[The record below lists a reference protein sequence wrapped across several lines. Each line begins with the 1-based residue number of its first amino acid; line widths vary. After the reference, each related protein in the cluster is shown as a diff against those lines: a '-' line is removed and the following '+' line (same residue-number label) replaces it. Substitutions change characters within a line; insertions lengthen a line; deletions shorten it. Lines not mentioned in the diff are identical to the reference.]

1 MADNILKA
9 RVRHA
14 YKTDAEWANA
24 NPILLKGEIAY
35 SSDIRQTKTGDGTAH
50 WADLEYDVAKPAWHE
65 HDLSEMINK
74 LNANG
79 SIPKDNDYYISQYV
93 GGGTTTT
100 TYQRRPMSALWEY
113 IKAKANSLYT
123 RIEDFNLLKNTV
135 TDNTKVVNRVKNGI
149 NSIINSDD
157 SISVN
162 PSINGMGYAIHRGG
176 SGCVKFD
183 GFELPI
189 YQDSIEY
196 LFDGKSS
203 TYLRFESIQD
213 YCDIKQIAW
222 NSTKQYKKGDFV
234 VLLNNGNIN
243 SYLLFKA
250 LSDNT
255 GKNPLENPSIWY
267 DNYRDSTNTYAGT
280 AILRKILIQVEVVLP
295 KIADWETGYSIYFRS
310 AGQTVR
316 DLLVE
321 AGDINKENW
330 QTEGRISGVCGPV
343 VTIFPNKN
351 MSGKKRSIRLSF
363 YNRNDNTEWTAITQI
378 AITGLV
384 GGLEGTVLNKGG
396 GELYGNVY
404 PHQSNV
410 INLGDSSHKW
420 NAVYANNFKG
430 NADTATK
437 ATSATKADSAT
448 TATTA
453 NKATLAS
460 AVENSG
466 TASDGAARH
475 VWFSNST
482 DETKRASSDNLKYT
496 PNTQMLTTN
505 VSGNAG
511 SATKLQTIR
520 KVDGV
525 NFDGSAD
532 ITHYGTCS
540 TAAGTAAKTVTLNGF
555 NLATGAKV
563 AVKFTV
569 TNTAAN
575 PTLNVNGT
583 GAKSIKYRGAAIS
596 TDALAAN
603 RIYEFIYDGT
613 DYVFVG
619 DINTDTN
626 TTYGN
631 MIGATTSAAGKA
643 GLVPAPA
650 AGASTRYLRSDGTWQ
665 VPPDTTYNDATTST
679 HGLMSTSD
687 KSKLDGIASG
697 ANKTTVDS
705 ALNDSSTNPVQNKVI
720 VSALLG
726 RAINLTLTNENLNAI
741 TTPGFYNA
749 SGGNTCTNKPTNVDE
764 FGLEV
769 IHTASGNYY
778 VQILYRKD
786 LSYRRT
792 CVNGIWSAWTTDKL
806 TDTTYN
812 DATTSEH
819 GLMSV
824 TDKKKLDGIA
834 EGANKITVDSAMSSS
849 STNPV
854 QNKIVQAALD
864 TKAAKDKGAL
874 FVVGTH
880 TATTNA
886 WTGKLS
892 GVSALYDGLLI
903 DYWVPFTGTSAGD
916 TLNLTLDDGT
926 TTGAKNM
933 YYRGTSRLTTHYS
946 TGYVIRLVYRTA
958 AVINGT
964 TYSGWWNVSSFDSTN
979 TTDISFGNGRIYAGT
994 NGIWRYTLV
1003 ALDSTGKWQSFVTS
1017 SSTGTSK
1024 TINTS
1029 AKFRLPATIYY
1040 YGANNDATNGNLVPS
1055 TYNVWQIKCVADLR
1069 YSTNCTT
1076 TQFTA
1081 NAPIYLECT
1090 LSSDRYFQVT
1100 STCITQTFTKGKY
1113 YIYLGNTYST
1123 AYQLCLT
1130 SQHPVYYYDGTN
1142 LVDYVY
1148 SLLDNKSDVGH
1159 THNYAGSSSAG
1170 GVANSATKLATTRNI
1185 SANDDYIM
1193 NFNFDGSGNVS
1204 TQLRAYNAIIAV
1216 ANVNNYPY
1224 HRFAKLDTLTDSYQD
1239 RVTNLLITQD
1249 FNGGGWGICRIV
1261 LRTNNQSNTLSSAS
1275 VDWLVRCGLAAD
1287 SVQIGLYT
1295 KDGSTYADAFFKTVG
1310 TYWSTTIRNLGSGS
1324 RGNIGRTWTFINSSE
1339 TNNTTTT
1346 DKKTSYEVYVS
1357 LADAGTALHNQAY
1370 TSTITGVDVGTVKYA
1385 NTSGSATSATKDSAN
1400 QQINTTYIKGLSA
1413 NGKTITYT
1421 KGDNKTGTATISGF
1435 VPMEGTTKDN
1445 PMTGA
1450 IIQSSTDNGHT
1461 YLAGYTPSGSRLI
1474 SSSSSGTRTTEL
1486 TPSSFTTNL
1495 ETGDAETSGALDVT
1509 FYPQKNKQMIYLG
1522 GSSSDWIIRGVGTPT
1537 ESGDA
1542 VNKNYIDSTLENL
1555 SNDFVEELQGLIPV
1569 YGTWEDTPVTGNIVF
1584 NGKATVT
1591 GVKEPSSD
1599 SDVATK
1605 GYVDR
1610 QNSIKSVT
1618 LTAAGWTGTA
1628 APYTQTV
1635 KVDGITEDDNP
1646 VMVSM
1651 LAAGATPDTQ
1661 KAYNKAFGIICSGT
1675 GTTANGSVTF
1685 SVYSK
1690 PATDITVGLKGV

>member
-511 SATKLQTIR
+511 TATKLQTIR

-540 TAAGTAAKTVTLNGF
+540 TAAATAAKTVTLNGF

-631 MIGATTSAAGKA
+631 MTGATTSAAGKA
-643 GLVPAPA
+643 GLVPAPT
-650 AGASTRYLRSDGTWQ
+650 AGAATRYLRSDGTWQ
-665 VPPDTTYNDATTST
+665 IPPDTTYSDATQ
-679 HGLMSTSD
+679 
-687 KSKLDGIASG
+687 
-697 ANKTTVDS
+697 S
-705 ALNDSSTNPVQNKVI
+705 A
-720 VSALLG
+720 
-726 RAINLTLTNENLNAI
+726 
-741 TTPGFYNA
+741 
-749 SGGNTCTNKPTNVDE
+749 
-764 FGLEV
+764 
-769 IHTASGNYY
+769 
-778 VQILYRKD
+778 
-786 LSYRRT
+786 
-792 CVNGIWSAWTTDKL
+792 
-806 TDTTYN
+806 
-812 DATTSEH
+812 H

-854 QNKIVQAALD
+854 QNKIVQAALNG
-864 TKAAKDKGAL
+864 KSN
-874 FVVGTH
+874 
-880 TATTNA
+880 TN
-886 WTGKLS
+886 
-892 GVSALYDGLLI
+892 
-903 DYWVPFTGTSAGD
+903 
-916 TLNLTLDDGT
+916 
-926 TTGAKNM
+926 
-933 YYRGTSRLTTHYS
+933 
-946 TGYVIRLVYRTA
+946 
-958 AVINGT
+958 
-964 TYSGWWNVSSFDSTN
+964 
-979 TTDISFGNGRIYAGT
+979 
-994 NGIWRYTLV
+994 
-1003 ALDSTGKWQSFVTS
+1003 
-1017 SSTGTSK
+1017 
-1024 TINTS
+1024 
-1029 AKFRLPATIYY
+1029 
-1040 YGANNDATNGNLVPS
+1040 
-1055 TYNVWQIKCVADLR
+1055 
-1069 YSTNCTT
+1069 
-1076 TQFTA
+1076 
-1081 NAPIYLECT
+1081 
-1090 LSSDRYFQVT
+1090 
-1100 STCITQTFTKGKY
+1100 
-1113 YIYLGNTYST
+1113 
-1123 AYQLCLT
+1123 
-1130 SQHPVYYYDGTN
+1130 
-1142 LVDYVY
+1142 
-1148 SLLDNKSDVGH
+1148 H

-1170 GVANSATKLATTRNI
+1170 GVANSAAKLSTARNI

-1216 ANVNNYPY
+1216 ANANNYPY

-1357 LADAGTALHNQAY
+1357 LADAGTKLHNQAY
-1370 TSTITGVDVGTVKYA
+1370 TTTIAGVDVGTVKYA
-1385 NTSGSATSATKDSAN
+1385 NTSGSATSATSAEKATKDSTN

-1413 NGKTITYT
+1413 SGKTITYT

-1450 IIQSSTDNGHT
+1450 IIQSSTDNGNT

-1474 SSSSSGTRTTEL
+1474 TSSSSGTRTTEL

-1522 GSSSDWIIRGVGTPT
+1522 GSSSDWIIRGVGTPV
-1537 ESGDA
+1537 ESDDA
-1542 VNKNYIDSTLENL
+1542 VNKNYIDSTLENW
-1555 SNDFVEELQGLIPV
+1555 SNDLVEELQTLISV
-1569 YGTWEDTPVTGNIVF
+1569 YGTWEDTPVTGDIVF

-1635 KVDGITEDDNP
+1635 KVDGIMESDNP

-1651 LAAGATPDTQ
+1651 LAAGASPDTQ
-1661 KAYNKAFGIICSGT
+1661 KTYNKAFGIICSGT

-1690 PATDITVGLKGV
+1690 PTTDITVGLKGI

>member
-295 KIADWETGYSIYFRS
+295 KTADWETGYSIYFRA

-330 QTEGRISGVCGPV
+330 QTEGRISGVCGSV
-343 VTIFPNKN
+343 VTIYPHKG
-351 MSGKKRSIRLSF
+351 MDGKKRSIRLSF
-363 YNRNDNTEWTAITQI
+363 YNSSDNTSWTAITQI

-511 SATKLQTIR
+511 TATKLQTIR
-520 KVDGV
+520 KVGGV

-540 TAAGTAAKTVTLNGF
+540 TAAATAAKTVTLNGF

-631 MIGATTSAAGKA
+631 MTGATTSAAGKA

-650 AGASTRYLRSDGTWQ
+650 AGTATRYLRSDGSWQ
-665 VPPDTTYNDATTST
+665 IPPDTTYSDATQ
-679 HGLMSTSD
+679 
-687 KSKLDGIASG
+687 
-697 ANKTTVDS
+697 S
-705 ALNDSSTNPVQNKVI
+705 A
-720 VSALLG
+720 
-726 RAINLTLTNENLNAI
+726 
-741 TTPGFYNA
+741 
-749 SGGNTCTNKPTNVDE
+749 
-764 FGLEV
+764 
-769 IHTASGNYY
+769 
-778 VQILYRKD
+778 
-786 LSYRRT
+786 
-792 CVNGIWSAWTTDKL
+792 
-806 TDTTYN
+806 
-812 DATTSEH
+812 H

-854 QNKIVQAALD
+854 QNKIVQAALNG
-864 TKAAKDKGAL
+864 KSN
-874 FVVGTH
+874 
-880 TATTNA
+880 TN
-886 WTGKLS
+886 
-892 GVSALYDGLLI
+892 
-903 DYWVPFTGTSAGD
+903 
-916 TLNLTLDDGT
+916 
-926 TTGAKNM
+926 
-933 YYRGTSRLTTHYS
+933 
-946 TGYVIRLVYRTA
+946 
-958 AVINGT
+958 
-964 TYSGWWNVSSFDSTN
+964 
-979 TTDISFGNGRIYAGT
+979 
-994 NGIWRYTLV
+994 
-1003 ALDSTGKWQSFVTS
+1003 
-1017 SSTGTSK
+1017 
-1024 TINTS
+1024 
-1029 AKFRLPATIYY
+1029 
-1040 YGANNDATNGNLVPS
+1040 
-1055 TYNVWQIKCVADLR
+1055 
-1069 YSTNCTT
+1069 
-1076 TQFTA
+1076 
-1081 NAPIYLECT
+1081 
-1090 LSSDRYFQVT
+1090 
-1100 STCITQTFTKGKY
+1100 
-1113 YIYLGNTYST
+1113 
-1123 AYQLCLT
+1123 
-1130 SQHPVYYYDGTN
+1130 
-1142 LVDYVY
+1142 
-1148 SLLDNKSDVGH
+1148 H

-1170 GVANSATKLATTRNI
+1170 GVANSATKLATARNI
-1185 SANDDYIM
+1185 SANDDYVM
-1193 NFNFDGSGNVS
+1193 NYNFDGSGNIS
-1204 TQLRAYNAIIAV
+1204 TQLRAYNATIAQG
-1216 ANVNNYPY
+1216 NKNNYPF
-1224 HRFAKLDTLTDSYQD
+1224 HRFAKTDVITQD
-1239 RVTNLLITQD
+1239 YRDIVTTFLITQD
-1249 FNGGGWGICRIV
+1249 YNGGGYGICRIV
-1261 LRTNNQSNTLSSAS
+1261 LRTNNQSKNKDLSSLS
-1275 VDWLVRCGLAAD
+1275 IEWLVRSGFAVD
-1287 SVQIGLYT
+1287 SIQAGLYT
-1295 KDGSTYADAFFKTVG
+1295 KDGQTYADIFFKSGG
-1310 TYWSTTIRNLGSGS
+1310 TYAGTVIRNLGSGS
-1324 RGNIGRTWTFINSSE
+1324 RGNIGRTWTLVNSIE
-1339 TNNTTTT
+1339 KDNTTTS
-1346 DKKTSYEVYVS
+1346 DKLASTEVY
-1357 LADAGTALHNQAY
+1357 ATIAAAGTELHKQVY
-1370 TSTITGVDVGTVKYA
+1370 TSTITGKDVG
-1385 NTSGSATSATKDSAN
+1385 NTNYSNTAGSSTKATQDSAG

-1450 IIQSSTDNGHT
+1450 IIQSSTDNGNT

-1474 SSSSSGTRTTEL
+1474 TSSSSGTRTTEL

-1522 GSSSDWIIRGVGTPT
+1522 GSSSDWIIRGVGTPVQD
-1537 ESGDA
+1537 GDA
-1542 VNKNYIDSTLENL
+1542 VNKNYIDSTLENW
-1555 SNDFVEELQGLIPV
+1555 SNDLVEELQGLIPV

-1618 LTAAGWTGTA
+1618 LTAAGWTGTT
-1628 APYTQTV
+1628 APYTQAV

-1675 GTTANGSVTF
+1675 GTTANDRVRF

-1690 PATDITVGLKGV
+1690 PAIDITVGLKGV

>member
-1 MADNILKA
+1 MAQLK
-9 RVRHA
+9 
-14 YKTDAEWANA
+14 
-24 NPILLKGEIAY
+24 
-35 SSDIRQTKTGDGTAH
+35 
-50 WADLEYDVAKPAWHE
+50 
-65 HDLSEMINK
+65 
-74 LNANG
+74 
-79 SIPKDNDYYISQYV
+79 
-93 GGGTTTT
+93 
-100 TYQRRPMSALWEY
+100 
-113 IKAKANSLYT
+113 
-123 RIEDFNLLKNTV
+123 
-135 TDNTKVVNRVKNGI
+135 
-149 NSIINSDD
+149 
-157 SISVN
+157 
-162 PSINGMGYAIHRGG
+162 
-176 SGCVKFD
+176 
-183 GFELPI
+183 
-189 YQDSIEY
+189 
-196 LFDGKSS
+196 
-203 TYLRFESIQD
+203 
-213 YCDIKQIAW
+213 
-222 NSTKQYKKGDFV
+222 
-234 VLLNNGNIN
+234 
-243 SYLLFKA
+243 
-250 LSDNT
+250 
-255 GKNPLENPSIWY
+255 
-267 DNYRDSTNTYAGT
+267 
-280 AILRKILIQVEVVLP
+280 
-295 KIADWETGYSIYFRS
+295 
-310 AGQTVR
+310 
-316 DLLVE
+316 DLLVNSV
-321 AGDINKENW
+321 AKFLSKVYVSD
-330 QTEGRISGVCGPV
+330 S
-343 VTIFPNKN
+343 VTAPTFI
-351 MSGKKRSIRLSF
+351 GKL
-363 YNRNDNTEWTAITQI
+363 Q
-378 AITGLV
+378 
-384 GGLEGTVLNKGG
+384 
-396 GELYGNVY
+396 
-404 PHQSNV
+404 
-410 INLGDSSHKW
+410 
-420 NAVYANNFKG
+420 G

-460 AVENSG
+460 GVENSG
-466 TASDGAARH
+466 TVSDGVARH
-475 VWFSNST
+475 VWFSNAS
-482 DETKRASSDNLKYT
+482 DEAKRVSSDNFKYT
-496 PNTQMLTTN
+496 PKSQMLTTN

-511 SATKLQTIR
+511 SATKLQSIR

-540 TAAGTAAKTVTLNGF
+540 TAAATAAKTVTLSGF

-631 MIGATTSAAGKA
+631 MTGASTSAAGKA
-643 GLVPAPA
+643 GLVPAPV
-650 AGASTRYLRSDGTWQ
+650 AGAATRYLRSDGTWQ

-705 ALNDSSTNPVQNKVI
+705 ALSDSSTNPVQNKVI
-720 VSALLG
+720 VSALSGKASNTL
-726 RAINLTLTNENLNAI
+726 LTNENLNSV

-749 SGGNTCTNKPTNVDE
+749 SGGNTCTNKPANVDE

-769 IHTASGNYY
+769 IHTAGGNYY

-792 CVNGIWSAWTTDKL
+792 CVNGTWSAWTTDKL
-806 TDTTYN
+806 TDTTYS
-812 DATTSEH
+812 DATQSAH
-819 GLMSV
+819 GLMST

-903 DYWVPFTGTSAGD
+903 DYWVPYTGTSAGD

-979 TTDISFGNGRIYAGT
+979 TTDISLGNGQIYAGT

-1055 TYNVWQIKCVADLR
+1055 TYSVWQIRCVADLR

-1113 YIYLGNTYST
+1113 YIYLGNTYSA

-1142 LVDYVY
+1142 LIDYVY
-1148 SLLDNKSDVGH
+1148 SLLDNKSDIGH

-1170 GVANSATKLATTRNI
+1170 GTANSAAKLATARTI
-1185 SANDDYIM
+1185 SANDDYVM

-1204 TQLRAYNAIIAV
+1204 TQLRAYNAT
-1216 ANVNNYPY
+1216 ANSGNKLNYPY
-1224 HRFAKLDTLTDSYQD
+1224 HRFAKIDATTNNYYDA
-1239 RVTNLLITQD
+1239 VTNILITQD

-1295 KDGSTYADAFFKTVG
+1295 KDGSTYADAFFKVPGTHGGTVF
-1310 TYWSTTIRNLGSGS
+1310 RNLGSGG
-1324 RGNIGRTWTFINSSE
+1324 RGSITRRWAFINSIE
-1339 TNNTTTT
+1339 VDNTTET
-1346 DKKTSYEVYVS
+1346 DKKTSYEVYTSV
-1357 LADAGTALHNQAY
+1357 ADAGTKLHNQAY
-1370 TSTITGVDVGTVKYA
+1370 TTTIAGVDVGTVKYA
-1385 NTSGSATSATKDSAN
+1385 NTSGSATSATSAEKATKDSAN
-1400 QQINTTYIKGLSA
+1400 QQINTTYIKGISA
-1413 NGKTITYT
+1413 NGKTITVT
-1421 KGDNKTGTATISGF
+1421 KGDNTTSTFTTQDTTYGTATASANGL
-1435 VPMEGTTKDN
+1435 M
-1445 PMTGA
+1445 
-1450 IIQSSTDNGHT
+1450 SSTDKSKLDGITAGATKVTVDSALSSTSTNPVQNKVINT
-1461 YLAGYTPSGSRLI
+1461 ALASK
-1474 SSSSSGTRTTEL
+1474 
-1486 TPSSFTTNL
+1486 
-1495 ETGDAETSGALDVT
+1495 ADVT
-1509 FYPQKNKQMIYLG
+1509 SKSFNTLKAEASNTSLVVPDENAIASSPFARDLWHDHFAFLNSHTIQDSQTSTDGTTWTTSTTDLKNLFAQKEYVNT
-1522 GSSSDWIIRGVGTPT
+1522 IILTKDIKARRFVL
-1537 ESGDA
+1537 
-1542 VNKNYIDSTLENL
+1542 Y
-1555 SNDFVEELQGLIPV
+1555 SNDFSWSSISWYEFGVAYTDPFSNFNILIETSADDKKTWTTVANVTVQSHSNPHFIKASPINGNKYIRFTFTKTTNVTTGAVNLTCIKGLTKRKGDQGRGIEYESPYNWNYNRDIYPWVDNIQNLGSSAKKWKNV
-1569 YGTWEDTPVTGNIVF
+1569 YATTFTGALSGNASTAT
-1584 NGKATVT
+1584 KATQDSAGQQINTTYIKGLSASKGVVT
-1591 GVKEPSSD
+1591 Y
-1599 SDVATK
+1599 TK
-1605 GYVDR
+1605 GN
-1610 QNSIKSVT
+1610 NSTGTINTQDNFVT
-1618 LTAAGWTGTA
+1618 LTQAEYNSLASAGKLDENSYYFVTDSANGPKLIQYVTFTASGWTASSDGTY
-1628 APYTQTV
+1628 YTQSVTAS
-1635 KVDGITEDDNP
+1635 KITAYDEPMIIKNLP
-1646 VMVSM
+1646 YST
-1651 LAAGATPDTQ
+1651 GATEA
-1661 KAYNKAFGIICSGT
+1661 KAYNKAFGILCSGI
-1675 GTTANGSVTF
+1675 GETAD
-1685 SVYSK
+1685 SK
-1690 PATDITVGLKGV
+1690 INLKVFKKPTTDISVGLIKIVS

>member
-511 SATKLQTIR
+511 TATKLQTIR

-540 TAAGTAAKTVTLNGF
+540 TTAATAAKTVTLNGF

-631 MIGATTSAAGKA
+631 MTGATTSAAGKA
-643 GLVPAPA
+643 GLVPAPT
-650 AGASTRYLRSDGTWQ
+650 AGAATRYLRSDGTWQ
-665 VPPDTTYNDATTST
+665 IPPDTTYSDATQ
-679 HGLMSTSD
+679 
-687 KSKLDGIASG
+687 
-697 ANKTTVDS
+697 S
-705 ALNDSSTNPVQNKVI
+705 A
-720 VSALLG
+720 
-726 RAINLTLTNENLNAI
+726 
-741 TTPGFYNA
+741 
-749 SGGNTCTNKPTNVDE
+749 
-764 FGLEV
+764 
-769 IHTASGNYY
+769 
-778 VQILYRKD
+778 
-786 LSYRRT
+786 
-792 CVNGIWSAWTTDKL
+792 
-806 TDTTYN
+806 
-812 DATTSEH
+812 H

-854 QNKIVQAALD
+854 QNKIVQAALNG
-864 TKAAKDKGAL
+864 KSN
-874 FVVGTH
+874 
-880 TATTNA
+880 TN
-886 WTGKLS
+886 
-892 GVSALYDGLLI
+892 
-903 DYWVPFTGTSAGD
+903 
-916 TLNLTLDDGT
+916 
-926 TTGAKNM
+926 
-933 YYRGTSRLTTHYS
+933 
-946 TGYVIRLVYRTA
+946 
-958 AVINGT
+958 
-964 TYSGWWNVSSFDSTN
+964 
-979 TTDISFGNGRIYAGT
+979 
-994 NGIWRYTLV
+994 
-1003 ALDSTGKWQSFVTS
+1003 
-1017 SSTGTSK
+1017 
-1024 TINTS
+1024 
-1029 AKFRLPATIYY
+1029 
-1040 YGANNDATNGNLVPS
+1040 
-1055 TYNVWQIKCVADLR
+1055 
-1069 YSTNCTT
+1069 
-1076 TQFTA
+1076 
-1081 NAPIYLECT
+1081 
-1090 LSSDRYFQVT
+1090 
-1100 STCITQTFTKGKY
+1100 
-1113 YIYLGNTYST
+1113 
-1123 AYQLCLT
+1123 
-1130 SQHPVYYYDGTN
+1130 
-1142 LVDYVY
+1142 
-1148 SLLDNKSDVGH
+1148 H

-1170 GVANSATKLATTRNI
+1170 GVANSAAKLSTARNI

-1216 ANVNNYPY
+1216 ANANNYPY

-1287 SVQIGLYT
+1287 SVQICLYT

-1357 LADAGTALHNQAY
+1357 LADAGTKLHNQAY
-1370 TSTITGVDVGTVKYA
+1370 TTTIAGVDVGTVKYA
-1385 NTSGSATSATKDSAN
+1385 NTSGSATSATSAEKATKDSTN

-1413 NGKTITYT
+1413 SGKTITYT

-1450 IIQSSTDNGHT
+1450 IIQSSTDNGNT

-1474 SSSSSGTRTTEL
+1474 TSSSSGTRTTEL

-1522 GSSSDWIIRGVGTPT
+1522 GSSSDWIIRGVGTPV
-1537 ESGDA
+1537 ESDDA
-1542 VNKNYIDSTLENL
+1542 VNKNYIDSTLENW
-1555 SNDFVEELQGLIPV
+1555 SNDLVEELQTLISV
-1569 YGTWEDTPVTGNIVF
+1569 YGTWEDTPVTGDIVF

-1635 KVDGITEDDNP
+1635 KVDGIMESDNP

-1651 LAAGATPDTQ
+1651 LAAGASPDTQ
-1661 KAYNKAFGIICSGT
+1661 KTYNKAFGIICSGT

-1690 PATDITVGLKGV
+1690 PTTDITVGLKGI

>member
-1 MADNILKA
+1 MADNILKV

-113 IKAKANSLYT
+113 IKSKANSVYT
-123 RIEDFNLLKNTV
+123 KIEDFNLLQNTV
-135 TDNTKVVNRVKNGI
+135 TDNTKVINRVKNGI

-183 GFELPI
+183 GFELPT
-189 YQDSIEY
+189 YQGSLEY

-203 TYLRFESIQD
+203 TYIRFEGIQN
-213 YCDIKQIAW
+213 YCDIKQIEW

-267 DNYRDSTNTYAGT
+267 DNYRNSTKTYAT
-280 AILRKILIQVEVVLP
+280 EAILRKILIQVEVVLP
-295 KIADWETGYSIYFRS
+295 ETADWETGYSIYFRA

-330 QTEGRISGVCGPV
+330 QTEGRISGVCGSV
-343 VTIFPNKN
+343 VTIYPHKG
-351 MSGKKRSIRLSF
+351 MDGKKRSIRLSF

-496 PNTQMLTTN
+496 PNTQILTTN

-631 MIGATTSAAGKA
+631 MTGATTSAAGKA

-665 VPPDTTYNDATTST
+665 VPPDTTYSDATQ
-679 HGLMSTSD
+679 
-687 KSKLDGIASG
+687 
-697 ANKTTVDS
+697 S
-705 ALNDSSTNPVQNKVI
+705 A
-720 VSALLG
+720 
-726 RAINLTLTNENLNAI
+726 
-741 TTPGFYNA
+741 
-749 SGGNTCTNKPTNVDE
+749 
-764 FGLEV
+764 
-769 IHTASGNYY
+769 
-778 VQILYRKD
+778 
-786 LSYRRT
+786 
-792 CVNGIWSAWTTDKL
+792 
-806 TDTTYN
+806 
-812 DATTSEH
+812 H

-854 QNKIVQAALD
+854 QNKIVQAALNG
-864 TKAAKDKGAL
+864 KSN
-874 FVVGTH
+874 
-880 TATTNA
+880 TN
-886 WTGKLS
+886 
-892 GVSALYDGLLI
+892 
-903 DYWVPFTGTSAGD
+903 
-916 TLNLTLDDGT
+916 
-926 TTGAKNM
+926 
-933 YYRGTSRLTTHYS
+933 
-946 TGYVIRLVYRTA
+946 
-958 AVINGT
+958 
-964 TYSGWWNVSSFDSTN
+964 
-979 TTDISFGNGRIYAGT
+979 
-994 NGIWRYTLV
+994 
-1003 ALDSTGKWQSFVTS
+1003 
-1017 SSTGTSK
+1017 
-1024 TINTS
+1024 
-1029 AKFRLPATIYY
+1029 
-1040 YGANNDATNGNLVPS
+1040 
-1055 TYNVWQIKCVADLR
+1055 
-1069 YSTNCTT
+1069 
-1076 TQFTA
+1076 
-1081 NAPIYLECT
+1081 
-1090 LSSDRYFQVT
+1090 
-1100 STCITQTFTKGKY
+1100 
-1113 YIYLGNTYST
+1113 
-1123 AYQLCLT
+1123 
-1130 SQHPVYYYDGTN
+1130 
-1142 LVDYVY
+1142 
-1148 SLLDNKSDVGH
+1148 H

-1170 GVANSATKLATTRNI
+1170 GVANSAAKLSTARNI

-1216 ANVNNYPY
+1216 ANANNYPY

-1310 TYWSTTIRNLGSGS
+1310 TCWSTTIRNLGSGS

-1357 LADAGTALHNQAY
+1357 LADAGTKLHNQAY
-1370 TSTITGVDVGTVKYA
+1370 TTTIAGVDVGTVKYA
-1385 NTSGSATSATKDSAN
+1385 NTSGSATSATSAEKATKDSTN

-1413 NGKTITYT
+1413 SGKTITYT

-1450 IIQSSTDNGHT
+1450 IIQSSTDNGNT

-1474 SSSSSGTRTTEL
+1474 TSSSSGTRTTEL

-1522 GSSSDWIIRGVGTPT
+1522 GSSSDWIIRGVGTPV
-1537 ESGDA
+1537 ESDDA
-1542 VNKNYIDSTLENL
+1542 VNKNYIDSTLENW
-1555 SNDFVEELQGLIPV
+1555 SNDLVEELQTLISV
-1569 YGTWEDTPVTGNIVF
+1569 YGTWEDTPVTGDIVF

>member
-295 KIADWETGYSIYFRS
+295 KTADWETGYSIYFRA

-330 QTEGRISGVCGPV
+330 QTEGRISGVCGSV
-343 VTIFPNKN
+343 VTIYPHKG
-351 MSGKKRSIRLSF
+351 MDGKKRSIRLSF
-363 YNRNDNTEWTAITQI
+363 YNSSDNTSWTAITQI

-540 TAAGTAAKTVTLNGF
+540 TAAATAAKTVTLNGF

-631 MIGATTSAAGKA
+631 MTGATTSAAGKA

-650 AGASTRYLRSDGTWQ
+650 AGAATRYLRSDGTWQ
-665 VPPDTTYNDATTST
+665 VPPDTTYSDATQ
-679 HGLMSTSD
+679 
-687 KSKLDGIASG
+687 
-697 ANKTTVDS
+697 S
-705 ALNDSSTNPVQNKVI
+705 A
-720 VSALLG
+720 
-726 RAINLTLTNENLNAI
+726 
-741 TTPGFYNA
+741 
-749 SGGNTCTNKPTNVDE
+749 
-764 FGLEV
+764 
-769 IHTASGNYY
+769 
-778 VQILYRKD
+778 
-786 LSYRRT
+786 
-792 CVNGIWSAWTTDKL
+792 
-806 TDTTYN
+806 
-812 DATTSEH
+812 H

-824 TDKKKLDGIA
+824 NDKKKLDGIT

-880 TATTNA
+880 TTTTNA

-933 YYRGTSRLTTHYS
+933 YYRGTTRLTTHYS

-1100 STCITQTFTKGKY
+1100 TNCITQTFTKGKY

-1123 AYQLCLT
+1123 SYQLCLT

-1216 ANVNNYPY
+1216 ANANNYPY

-1339 TNNTTTT
+1339 AENTTAT
-1346 DKKTSYEVYVS
+1346 DKKTSYEVYTSV
-1357 LADAGTALHNQAY
+1357 ADAGTKLHNQAY
-1370 TSTITGVDVGTVKYA
+1370 TSTITGYDVGTVKYA
-1385 NTSGSATSATKDSAN
+1385 NTSGSATSAEKATKDSTN
-1400 QQINTTYIKGLSA
+1400 QQINTTYIKGISA
-1413 NGKTITYT
+1413 NGKTITVT

-1474 SSSSSGTRTTEL
+1474 TSSSSGTRTTEL

-1522 GSSSDWIIRGVGTPT
+1522 GSSSDWIIRGVGTPVQD
-1537 ESGDA
+1537 GDA
-1542 VNKNYIDSTLENL
+1542 VNKNYIDSTLENW
-1555 SNDFVEELQGLIPV
+1555 SNDLVEELQGLIPV

-1618 LTAAGWTGTA
+1618 LTAAGWTGTT
-1628 APYTQTV
+1628 APYTQAV

-1675 GTTANGSVTF
+1675 GTTANDRVRF

-1690 PATDITVGLKGV
+1690 PAIDITVGLKGV

>member
-24 NPILLKGEIAY
+24 NPVLLKGEIAY

-511 SATKLQTIR
+511 TATKLQTIR

-540 TAAGTAAKTVTLNGF
+540 TAAATAAKTVTLNGF

-631 MIGATTSAAGKA
+631 MTGATTSAAGKA
-643 GLVPAPA
+643 GLVPAPT
-650 AGASTRYLRSDGTWQ
+650 AGAATRYLRSDGTWQ
-665 VPPDTTYNDATTST
+665 IPPDTTYSDATQ
-679 HGLMSTSD
+679 
-687 KSKLDGIASG
+687 
-697 ANKTTVDS
+697 S
-705 ALNDSSTNPVQNKVI
+705 A
-720 VSALLG
+720 
-726 RAINLTLTNENLNAI
+726 
-741 TTPGFYNA
+741 
-749 SGGNTCTNKPTNVDE
+749 
-764 FGLEV
+764 
-769 IHTASGNYY
+769 
-778 VQILYRKD
+778 
-786 LSYRRT
+786 
-792 CVNGIWSAWTTDKL
+792 
-806 TDTTYN
+806 
-812 DATTSEH
+812 H

-854 QNKIVQAALD
+854 QNKIVQAALNG
-864 TKAAKDKGAL
+864 KSN
-874 FVVGTH
+874 
-880 TATTNA
+880 TN
-886 WTGKLS
+886 
-892 GVSALYDGLLI
+892 
-903 DYWVPFTGTSAGD
+903 
-916 TLNLTLDDGT
+916 
-926 TTGAKNM
+926 
-933 YYRGTSRLTTHYS
+933 
-946 TGYVIRLVYRTA
+946 
-958 AVINGT
+958 
-964 TYSGWWNVSSFDSTN
+964 
-979 TTDISFGNGRIYAGT
+979 
-994 NGIWRYTLV
+994 
-1003 ALDSTGKWQSFVTS
+1003 
-1017 SSTGTSK
+1017 
-1024 TINTS
+1024 
-1029 AKFRLPATIYY
+1029 
-1040 YGANNDATNGNLVPS
+1040 
-1055 TYNVWQIKCVADLR
+1055 
-1069 YSTNCTT
+1069 
-1076 TQFTA
+1076 
-1081 NAPIYLECT
+1081 
-1090 LSSDRYFQVT
+1090 
-1100 STCITQTFTKGKY
+1100 
-1113 YIYLGNTYST
+1113 
-1123 AYQLCLT
+1123 
-1130 SQHPVYYYDGTN
+1130 
-1142 LVDYVY
+1142 
-1148 SLLDNKSDVGH
+1148 H

-1170 GVANSATKLATTRNI
+1170 GVANSAAKLSTARNI

-1216 ANVNNYPY
+1216 ANANNYPY

-1385 NTSGSATSATKDSAN
+1385 NTSGSATSAEKATKDSTN
-1400 QQINTTYIKGLSA
+1400 QQINTTYIKGISA
-1413 NGKTITYT
+1413 NGKTITVT

-1450 IIQSSTDNGHT
+1450 IIQSSTDNGNT

-1474 SSSSSGTRTTEL
+1474 TSSSSGTRTTEL

-1522 GSSSDWIIRGVGTPT
+1522 GSSSDWIIRGVGTPV
-1537 ESGDA
+1537 ESDDA
-1542 VNKNYIDSTLENL
+1542 VNKNYIDSTLENW
-1555 SNDFVEELQGLIPV
+1555 SNDLVEELQTLISV
-1569 YGTWEDTPVTGNIVF
+1569 YGTWEDTPVTGDIVF

-1635 KVDGITEDDNP
+1635 KVDGIMESDNP

-1651 LAAGATPDTQ
+1651 LAAGASPDTQ
-1661 KAYNKAFGIICSGT
+1661 KTYNKAFGIICSGT

-1690 PATDITVGLKGV
+1690 PTTDITVGLKGI

>member
-511 SATKLQTIR
+511 TATKLQTIR

-540 TAAGTAAKTVTLNGF
+540 TTAATAAKTVTLNGF

-631 MIGATTSAAGKA
+631 MTGATTSAAGKA
-643 GLVPAPA
+643 GLVPAPT
-650 AGASTRYLRSDGTWQ
+650 AGAATRYLRSDGTWQ
-665 VPPDTTYNDATTST
+665 IPPDTTYSDATQ
-679 HGLMSTSD
+679 
-687 KSKLDGIASG
+687 
-697 ANKTTVDS
+697 S
-705 ALNDSSTNPVQNKVI
+705 A
-720 VSALLG
+720 
-726 RAINLTLTNENLNAI
+726 
-741 TTPGFYNA
+741 
-749 SGGNTCTNKPTNVDE
+749 
-764 FGLEV
+764 
-769 IHTASGNYY
+769 
-778 VQILYRKD
+778 
-786 LSYRRT
+786 
-792 CVNGIWSAWTTDKL
+792 
-806 TDTTYN
+806 
-812 DATTSEH
+812 H

-854 QNKIVQAALD
+854 QNKIVQAALNG
-864 TKAAKDKGAL
+864 KSN
-874 FVVGTH
+874 
-880 TATTNA
+880 TN
-886 WTGKLS
+886 
-892 GVSALYDGLLI
+892 
-903 DYWVPFTGTSAGD
+903 
-916 TLNLTLDDGT
+916 
-926 TTGAKNM
+926 
-933 YYRGTSRLTTHYS
+933 
-946 TGYVIRLVYRTA
+946 
-958 AVINGT
+958 
-964 TYSGWWNVSSFDSTN
+964 
-979 TTDISFGNGRIYAGT
+979 
-994 NGIWRYTLV
+994 
-1003 ALDSTGKWQSFVTS
+1003 
-1017 SSTGTSK
+1017 
-1024 TINTS
+1024 
-1029 AKFRLPATIYY
+1029 
-1040 YGANNDATNGNLVPS
+1040 
-1055 TYNVWQIKCVADLR
+1055 
-1069 YSTNCTT
+1069 
-1076 TQFTA
+1076 
-1081 NAPIYLECT
+1081 
-1090 LSSDRYFQVT
+1090 
-1100 STCITQTFTKGKY
+1100 
-1113 YIYLGNTYST
+1113 
-1123 AYQLCLT
+1123 
-1130 SQHPVYYYDGTN
+1130 
-1142 LVDYVY
+1142 
-1148 SLLDNKSDVGH
+1148 H

-1170 GVANSATKLATTRNI
+1170 GVANSAAKLSTARNI

-1216 ANVNNYPY
+1216 ANANNYPY

-1357 LADAGTALHNQAY
+1357 LADAGTKLHNQAY
-1370 TSTITGVDVGTVKYA
+1370 TTTIAGVDVGTVKYA
-1385 NTSGSATSATKDSAN
+1385 NTSGSATSATSAEKATKDSTN

-1413 NGKTITYT
+1413 SGKTITYT

-1450 IIQSSTDNGHT
+1450 IIQSSADNGNT

-1474 SSSSSGTRTTEL
+1474 TSSSSGTRTTEL

-1522 GSSSDWIIRGVGTPT
+1522 GSSSDWIIRGVGTPV
-1537 ESGDA
+1537 ESDDA
-1542 VNKNYIDSTLENL
+1542 VNKNYIDSTLENW
-1555 SNDFVEELQGLIPV
+1555 SNDLVEELQTLISV
-1569 YGTWEDTPVTGNIVF
+1569 YGTWEDTPVTGDIVF

-1635 KVDGITEDDNP
+1635 KVDGIMESDNP

-1651 LAAGATPDTQ
+1651 LAAGASPDTQ
-1661 KAYNKAFGIICSGT
+1661 KTYNKAFGIICSGT

-1690 PATDITVGLKGV
+1690 PTTDITVGLKGI

>member
-295 KIADWETGYSIYFRS
+295 KTADWETGYSIYFRA

-330 QTEGRISGVCGPV
+330 QTEGRISGVCGSV
-343 VTIFPNKN
+343 VTIYPHKG
-351 MSGKKRSIRLSF
+351 MDGKKRSIRLSF
-363 YNRNDNTEWTAITQI
+363 YNSSDNTSWTAITQI

-631 MIGATTSAAGKA
+631 MTGATTSAAGKA

-665 VPPDTTYNDATTST
+665 VPPDTTYSDATQ
-679 HGLMSTSD
+679 
-687 KSKLDGIASG
+687 
-697 ANKTTVDS
+697 S
-705 ALNDSSTNPVQNKVI
+705 A
-720 VSALLG
+720 
-726 RAINLTLTNENLNAI
+726 
-741 TTPGFYNA
+741 
-749 SGGNTCTNKPTNVDE
+749 
-764 FGLEV
+764 
-769 IHTASGNYY
+769 
-778 VQILYRKD
+778 
-786 LSYRRT
+786 
-792 CVNGIWSAWTTDKL
+792 
-806 TDTTYN
+806 
-812 DATTSEH
+812 H

-854 QNKIVQAALD
+854 QNKIVQAALNG
-864 TKAAKDKGAL
+864 KSN
-874 FVVGTH
+874 
-880 TATTNA
+880 TN
-886 WTGKLS
+886 
-892 GVSALYDGLLI
+892 
-903 DYWVPFTGTSAGD
+903 
-916 TLNLTLDDGT
+916 
-926 TTGAKNM
+926 
-933 YYRGTSRLTTHYS
+933 
-946 TGYVIRLVYRTA
+946 
-958 AVINGT
+958 
-964 TYSGWWNVSSFDSTN
+964 
-979 TTDISFGNGRIYAGT
+979 
-994 NGIWRYTLV
+994 
-1003 ALDSTGKWQSFVTS
+1003 
-1017 SSTGTSK
+1017 
-1024 TINTS
+1024 
-1029 AKFRLPATIYY
+1029 
-1040 YGANNDATNGNLVPS
+1040 
-1055 TYNVWQIKCVADLR
+1055 
-1069 YSTNCTT
+1069 
-1076 TQFTA
+1076 
-1081 NAPIYLECT
+1081 
-1090 LSSDRYFQVT
+1090 
-1100 STCITQTFTKGKY
+1100 
-1113 YIYLGNTYST
+1113 
-1123 AYQLCLT
+1123 
-1130 SQHPVYYYDGTN
+1130 
-1142 LVDYVY
+1142 
-1148 SLLDNKSDVGH
+1148 H

-1170 GVANSATKLATTRNI
+1170 GVANSAAKLSTARNI

-1216 ANVNNYPY
+1216 ANANNYPY

-1357 LADAGTALHNQAY
+1357 LADAGTKLHNQAY
-1370 TSTITGVDVGTVKYA
+1370 TTTIAGVDVGTVKYA
-1385 NTSGSATSATKDSAN
+1385 NTSGSATSATSAEKATKDSTN

-1413 NGKTITYT
+1413 SGKTITYT

-1450 IIQSSTDNGHT
+1450 IIQSSTDNGNT

-1474 SSSSSGTRTTEL
+1474 TSSSSGTRTTEL

-1522 GSSSDWIIRGVGTPT
+1522 GSSSDWIIRGVGTPV
-1537 ESGDA
+1537 ESDDA
-1542 VNKNYIDSTLENL
+1542 VNKNYIDSTLENW
-1555 SNDFVEELQGLIPV
+1555 SNDLVEELQTLISV
-1569 YGTWEDTPVTGNIVF
+1569 YGTWEDTPVTGDIVF

-1675 GTTANGSVTF
+1675 GTTANDRVRF

-1690 PATDITVGLKGV
+1690 PAIDITVGLKGV

>member
-511 SATKLQTIR
+511 TATKLQTIR

-540 TAAGTAAKTVTLNGF
+540 TAAATAAKTVTLNGF

-631 MIGATTSAAGKA
+631 MTGATTSAAGKA
-643 GLVPAPA
+643 GLVPAPT
-650 AGASTRYLRSDGTWQ
+650 AGAATRYLRSDGTWQ
-665 VPPDTTYNDATTST
+665 IPPDTTYSDATQ
-679 HGLMSTSD
+679 
-687 KSKLDGIASG
+687 
-697 ANKTTVDS
+697 S
-705 ALNDSSTNPVQNKVI
+705 A
-720 VSALLG
+720 
-726 RAINLTLTNENLNAI
+726 
-741 TTPGFYNA
+741 
-749 SGGNTCTNKPTNVDE
+749 
-764 FGLEV
+764 
-769 IHTASGNYY
+769 
-778 VQILYRKD
+778 
-786 LSYRRT
+786 
-792 CVNGIWSAWTTDKL
+792 
-806 TDTTYN
+806 
-812 DATTSEH
+812 H

-854 QNKIVQAALD
+854 QNKIVQAALNG
-864 TKAAKDKGAL
+864 KSN
-874 FVVGTH
+874 
-880 TATTNA
+880 TN
-886 WTGKLS
+886 
-892 GVSALYDGLLI
+892 
-903 DYWVPFTGTSAGD
+903 
-916 TLNLTLDDGT
+916 
-926 TTGAKNM
+926 
-933 YYRGTSRLTTHYS
+933 
-946 TGYVIRLVYRTA
+946 
-958 AVINGT
+958 
-964 TYSGWWNVSSFDSTN
+964 
-979 TTDISFGNGRIYAGT
+979 
-994 NGIWRYTLV
+994 
-1003 ALDSTGKWQSFVTS
+1003 
-1017 SSTGTSK
+1017 
-1024 TINTS
+1024 
-1029 AKFRLPATIYY
+1029 
-1040 YGANNDATNGNLVPS
+1040 
-1055 TYNVWQIKCVADLR
+1055 
-1069 YSTNCTT
+1069 
-1076 TQFTA
+1076 
-1081 NAPIYLECT
+1081 
-1090 LSSDRYFQVT
+1090 
-1100 STCITQTFTKGKY
+1100 
-1113 YIYLGNTYST
+1113 
-1123 AYQLCLT
+1123 
-1130 SQHPVYYYDGTN
+1130 
-1142 LVDYVY
+1142 
-1148 SLLDNKSDVGH
+1148 H

-1170 GVANSATKLATTRNI
+1170 GVANSAAKLSTARNI

-1216 ANVNNYPY
+1216 ANANNYPY

-1357 LADAGTALHNQAY
+1357 LAEAGTKLHNQAY
-1370 TSTITGVDVGTVKYA
+1370 TTTIAGVDVGTVKYA
-1385 NTSGSATSATKDSAN
+1385 NTSGSATSATSAEKATKDSTN

-1413 NGKTITYT
+1413 SGKTITYT

-1450 IIQSSTDNGHT
+1450 IIQSSTDNGNT

-1474 SSSSSGTRTTEL
+1474 TSSSSGTRTTEL

-1522 GSSSDWIIRGVGTPT
+1522 GSSSDWIIRGVGTPV
-1537 ESGDA
+1537 ESDDA
-1542 VNKNYIDSTLENL
+1542 VNKNYIDSTLENW
-1555 SNDFVEELQGLIPV
+1555 SNDLVEELQTLISV
-1569 YGTWEDTPVTGNIVF
+1569 YGTWEDTPVTGDIVF

-1675 GTTANGSVTF
+1675 GTTANDRVRF

-1690 PATDITVGLKGV
+1690 PAIDITVGLKGV

>member
-511 SATKLQTIR
+511 TATKLQTIR

-540 TAAGTAAKTVTLNGF
+540 TTAATAAKTVTLNGF

-631 MIGATTSAAGKA
+631 MTGATTSAAGKA
-643 GLVPAPA
+643 GLVPAPT
-650 AGASTRYLRSDGTWQ
+650 AGAATRYLRSDGTWQ
-665 VPPDTTYNDATTST
+665 IPPDTTYSDATQ
-679 HGLMSTSD
+679 
-687 KSKLDGIASG
+687 
-697 ANKTTVDS
+697 S
-705 ALNDSSTNPVQNKVI
+705 A
-720 VSALLG
+720 
-726 RAINLTLTNENLNAI
+726 
-741 TTPGFYNA
+741 
-749 SGGNTCTNKPTNVDE
+749 
-764 FGLEV
+764 
-769 IHTASGNYY
+769 
-778 VQILYRKD
+778 
-786 LSYRRT
+786 
-792 CVNGIWSAWTTDKL
+792 
-806 TDTTYN
+806 
-812 DATTSEH
+812 H

-854 QNKIVQAALD
+854 QNKIVQAALNG
-864 TKAAKDKGAL
+864 KSN
-874 FVVGTH
+874 
-880 TATTNA
+880 TN
-886 WTGKLS
+886 
-892 GVSALYDGLLI
+892 
-903 DYWVPFTGTSAGD
+903 
-916 TLNLTLDDGT
+916 
-926 TTGAKNM
+926 
-933 YYRGTSRLTTHYS
+933 
-946 TGYVIRLVYRTA
+946 
-958 AVINGT
+958 
-964 TYSGWWNVSSFDSTN
+964 
-979 TTDISFGNGRIYAGT
+979 
-994 NGIWRYTLV
+994 
-1003 ALDSTGKWQSFVTS
+1003 
-1017 SSTGTSK
+1017 
-1024 TINTS
+1024 
-1029 AKFRLPATIYY
+1029 
-1040 YGANNDATNGNLVPS
+1040 
-1055 TYNVWQIKCVADLR
+1055 
-1069 YSTNCTT
+1069 
-1076 TQFTA
+1076 
-1081 NAPIYLECT
+1081 
-1090 LSSDRYFQVT
+1090 
-1100 STCITQTFTKGKY
+1100 
-1113 YIYLGNTYST
+1113 
-1123 AYQLCLT
+1123 
-1130 SQHPVYYYDGTN
+1130 
-1142 LVDYVY
+1142 
-1148 SLLDNKSDVGH
+1148 H

-1170 GVANSATKLATTRNI
+1170 GVANSAAKLSTARNI

-1216 ANVNNYPY
+1216 ANANNYPY

-1357 LADAGTALHNQAY
+1357 LADAGTKLHNQAY
-1370 TSTITGVDVGTVKYA
+1370 TTTIAGVDVGTVKYA
-1385 NTSGSATSATKDSAN
+1385 NTSGSATSATSAEKATKDSTN

-1413 NGKTITYT
+1413 SGKTITYT

-1450 IIQSSTDNGHT
+1450 IIQSSTDNGNT

-1474 SSSSSGTRTTEL
+1474 TSSSSGTRTTEL

-1522 GSSSDWIIRGVGTPT
+1522 GSSSDWIIRGVGTPV
-1537 ESGDA
+1537 ESDDA
-1542 VNKNYIDSTLENL
+1542 VNKNYIDSTLENW
-1555 SNDFVEELQGLIPV
+1555 SNDLVEELQTLISV
-1569 YGTWEDTPVTGNIVF
+1569 YGTWEDTPVTGDIVF

-1635 KVDGITEDDNP
+1635 KVDGIMESDNP

-1651 LAAGATPDTQ
+1651 LAAGASPDTQ
-1661 KAYNKAFGIICSGT
+1661 KTYNKAFGIICSGT

-1690 PATDITVGLKGV
+1690 PTTDITVGLKGI

>member
-222 NSTKQYKKGDFV
+222 DSTKQYKKGDFV

-267 DNYRDSTNTYAGT
+267 DNYRRSTNTYSGC
-280 AILRKILIQVEVVLP
+280 AILRKILIQVEVFLP
-295 KIADWETGYSIYFRS
+295 GTADWETGYSIYFRA

-321 AGDINKENW
+321 AGDVNKENW

-540 TAAGTAAKTVTLNGF
+540 TAAATAAKTVTLNGF

-631 MIGATTSAAGKA
+631 MTGATTSAAGKA

-650 AGASTRYLRSDGTWQ
+650 AGTATRYLRSDGSWQ

-705 ALNDSSTNPVQNKVI
+705 TLSDSSTNPVQNKVV
-720 VSALLG
+720 VSALSSKATNTL
-726 RAINLTLTNENLNAI
+726 LTNENLNAI
-741 TTPGFYNA
+741 TIPGFYNA

-769 IHTASGNYY
+769 IHTAGGNYY
-778 VQILYRKD
+778 VQILYRKN

-792 CVNGIWSAWTTDKL
+792 CVNGTWSAWTTDKL
-806 TDTTYN
+806 TDTTYS
-812 DATTSEH
+812 DATQSAH

-824 TDKKKLDGIA
+824 TDKSKLDGIA
-834 EGANKITVDSAMSSS
+834 VGATKVVVDSALSST

-854 QNKIVQAALD
+854 QNKVINTALAD
-864 TKAAKDKGAL
+864 KAD
-874 FVVGTH
+874 
-880 TATTNA
+880 
-886 WTGKLS
+886 
-892 GVSALYDGLLI
+892 I
-903 DYWVPFTGTSAGD
+903 TSASYN
-916 TLNLTLDDGT
+916 TLKANASNTSLVVPDENAIASSPFSRDLWHDHFAFLNSHTIQDSQISTDGT
-926 TTGAKNM
+926 TWTTSTTDLKN
-933 YYRGTSRLTTHYS
+933 LFAQKE
-946 TGYVIRLVYRTA
+946 YV
-958 AVINGT
+958 
-964 TYSGWWNVSSFDSTN
+964 N
-979 TTDISFGNGRIYAGT
+979 TTLLTADIKARRFVLYSNDFSWSSILWYEFG
-994 NGIWRYTLV
+994 V
-1003 ALDSTGKWQSFVTS
+1003 ANTDPFSNFNIL
-1017 SSTGTSK
+1017 
-1024 TINTS
+1024 IETS
-1029 AKFRLPATIYY
+1029 ADDKKT
-1040 YGANNDATNGNLVPS
+1040 
-1055 TYNVWQIKCVADLR
+1055 W
-1069 YSTNCTT
+1069 TT
-1076 TQFTA
+1076 VA
-1081 NAPIYLECT
+1081 NATVESHSNPHFIKGIPFYGNKYL
-1090 LSSDRYFQVT
+1090 RF
-1100 STCITQTFTKGKY
+1100 TFTKTTNVTTGIVNLTCIKGLTKRKGNQGRGIEY
-1113 YIYLGNTYST
+1113 ESPYDWNYNRDIY
-1123 AYQLCLT
+1123 
-1130 SQHPVYYYDGTN
+1130 PW
-1142 LVDYVY
+1142 VD
-1148 SLLDNKSDVGH
+1148 
-1159 THNYAGSSSAG
+1159 
-1170 GVANSATKLATTRNI
+1170 
-1185 SANDDYIM
+1185 
-1193 NFNFDGSGNVS
+1193 NV
-1204 TQLRAYNAIIAV
+1204 Q
-1216 ANVNNYPY
+1216 
-1224 HRFAKLDTLTDSYQD
+1224 
-1239 RVTNLLITQD
+1239 
-1249 FNGGGWGICRIV
+1249 
-1261 LRTNNQSNTLSSAS
+1261 
-1275 VDWLVRCGLAAD
+1275 
-1287 SVQIGLYT
+1287 
-1295 KDGSTYADAFFKTVG
+1295 
-1310 TYWSTTIRNLGSGS
+1310 NLGSSAKKWKNVYATTFTGALS
-1324 RGNIGRTWTFINSSE
+1324 GN
-1339 TNNTTTT
+1339 
-1346 DKKTSYEVYVS
+1346 
-1357 LADAGTALHNQAY
+1357 A
-1370 TSTITGVDVGTVKYA
+1370 ST
-1385 NTSGSATSATKDSAN
+1385 ATKATQDSAG

-1413 NGKTITYT
+1413 SGKTITYT
-1421 KGDNKTGTATISGF
+1421 KGDNKTETATISGF

-1522 GSSSDWIIRGVGTPT
+1522 GSSSDWIIRGVGTPVQD
-1537 ESGDA
+1537 GDA
-1542 VNKNYIDSTLENL
+1542 VNKNYIDSTLENW
-1555 SNDFVEELQGLIPV
+1555 SNDLVEELQGLIPV

-1618 LTAAGWTGTA
+1618 LTAAGWTGTT
-1628 APYTQTV
+1628 APYTQAV

>member
-113 IKAKANSLYT
+113 IKSKANSVYT
-123 RIEDFNLLKNTV
+123 KIEDFNLLQNTV
-135 TDNTKVVNRVKNGI
+135 TDNTKVINRVKNGI

-183 GFELPI
+183 GFELPT
-189 YQDSIEY
+189 YQGSLEY

-203 TYLRFESIQD
+203 TYIRFEGIQN
-213 YCDIKQIAW
+213 YCDIKQIEW

-267 DNYRDSTNTYAGT
+267 DNYRNSTKTYAT
-280 AILRKILIQVEVVLP
+280 EAILRKILIQVEVVLP
-295 KIADWETGYSIYFRS
+295 ETADWETGYSIYFRA

-330 QTEGRISGVCGPV
+330 QTEGRISGVCGSV
-343 VTIFPNKN
+343 VTIYPHKG
-351 MSGKKRSIRLSF
+351 MDGKKRSIRLSF

-631 MIGATTSAAGKA
+631 MTGATTSAAGKA

-665 VPPDTTYNDATTST
+665 VPPDTTYSDATQ
-679 HGLMSTSD
+679 
-687 KSKLDGIASG
+687 
-697 ANKTTVDS
+697 S
-705 ALNDSSTNPVQNKVI
+705 A
-720 VSALLG
+720 
-726 RAINLTLTNENLNAI
+726 
-741 TTPGFYNA
+741 
-749 SGGNTCTNKPTNVDE
+749 
-764 FGLEV
+764 
-769 IHTASGNYY
+769 
-778 VQILYRKD
+778 
-786 LSYRRT
+786 
-792 CVNGIWSAWTTDKL
+792 
-806 TDTTYN
+806 
-812 DATTSEH
+812 H

-854 QNKIVQAALD
+854 QNKIVQAALNG
-864 TKAAKDKGAL
+864 KSN
-874 FVVGTH
+874 
-880 TATTNA
+880 TN
-886 WTGKLS
+886 
-892 GVSALYDGLLI
+892 
-903 DYWVPFTGTSAGD
+903 
-916 TLNLTLDDGT
+916 
-926 TTGAKNM
+926 
-933 YYRGTSRLTTHYS
+933 
-946 TGYVIRLVYRTA
+946 
-958 AVINGT
+958 
-964 TYSGWWNVSSFDSTN
+964 
-979 TTDISFGNGRIYAGT
+979 
-994 NGIWRYTLV
+994 
-1003 ALDSTGKWQSFVTS
+1003 
-1017 SSTGTSK
+1017 
-1024 TINTS
+1024 
-1029 AKFRLPATIYY
+1029 
-1040 YGANNDATNGNLVPS
+1040 
-1055 TYNVWQIKCVADLR
+1055 
-1069 YSTNCTT
+1069 
-1076 TQFTA
+1076 
-1081 NAPIYLECT
+1081 
-1090 LSSDRYFQVT
+1090 
-1100 STCITQTFTKGKY
+1100 
-1113 YIYLGNTYST
+1113 
-1123 AYQLCLT
+1123 
-1130 SQHPVYYYDGTN
+1130 
-1142 LVDYVY
+1142 
-1148 SLLDNKSDVGH
+1148 H

-1170 GVANSATKLATTRNI
+1170 GVANSAAKLSTARNI

-1216 ANVNNYPY
+1216 ANANNYPY

-1261 LRTNNQSNTLSSAS
+1261 LRTNNQSNTLSLAS

-1339 TNNTTTT
+1339 AENTTAT
-1346 DKKTSYEVYVS
+1346 DKKTSYEVYTSV
-1357 LADAGTALHNQAY
+1357 ADAGTKLHNQAY
-1370 TSTITGVDVGTVKYA
+1370 TSTITGYDVGTVKYA
-1385 NTSGSATSATKDSAN
+1385 NTSGSATSAEKATKDSTN
-1400 QQINTTYIKGLSA
+1400 QQINTTYIKGISA

-1450 IIQSSTDNGHT
+1450 IIQSSTDNGNT

-1474 SSSSSGTRTTEL
+1474 TSSSSGTRTTEL

-1522 GSSSDWIIRGVGTPT
+1522 GSSSDWIIRGVGTPV
-1537 ESGDA
+1537 ESDDA
-1542 VNKNYIDSTLENL
+1542 VNKNYIDSTLENW
-1555 SNDFVEELQGLIPV
+1555 SNDLVEELQTLISV
-1569 YGTWEDTPVTGNIVF
+1569 YGTWEDTPVTGDIVF

-1635 KVDGITEDDNP
+1635 KVDGIMESDNP

-1651 LAAGATPDTQ
+1651 LAAGASPDTQ
-1661 KAYNKAFGIICSGT
+1661 KTYNKAFGIICSGT

-1690 PATDITVGLKGV
+1690 PTTDITVGLKGI

>member
-113 IKAKANSLYT
+113 IKSKANSVYT
-123 RIEDFNLLKNTV
+123 KIEDSNLLQNTV
-135 TDNTKVVNRVKNGI
+135 TDNTKVINRVKNGI

-183 GFELPI
+183 GFELPT
-189 YQDSIEY
+189 YQGSLEY

-203 TYLRFESIQD
+203 TYIRFEGIQN
-213 YCDIKQIAW
+213 YCDIKQIEW

-267 DNYRDSTNTYAGT
+267 DNYRNSTKTYAT
-280 AILRKILIQVEVVLP
+280 EAILRKILIQVEVVLP
-295 KIADWETGYSIYFRS
+295 ETADWETGYSIYFRA

-330 QTEGRISGVCGPV
+330 QTEGRISGVCGSV
-343 VTIFPNKN
+343 VTIYPHKG
-351 MSGKKRSIRLSF
+351 MDGKKRSIRLSF

-631 MIGATTSAAGKA
+631 MTGATTSAAGKA

-665 VPPDTTYNDATTST
+665 VPPDTTYSDATQ
-679 HGLMSTSD
+679 
-687 KSKLDGIASG
+687 
-697 ANKTTVDS
+697 S
-705 ALNDSSTNPVQNKVI
+705 A
-720 VSALLG
+720 
-726 RAINLTLTNENLNAI
+726 
-741 TTPGFYNA
+741 
-749 SGGNTCTNKPTNVDE
+749 
-764 FGLEV
+764 
-769 IHTASGNYY
+769 
-778 VQILYRKD
+778 
-786 LSYRRT
+786 
-792 CVNGIWSAWTTDKL
+792 
-806 TDTTYN
+806 
-812 DATTSEH
+812 H

-854 QNKIVQAALD
+854 QNKIVQAALNG
-864 TKAAKDKGAL
+864 KSN
-874 FVVGTH
+874 
-880 TATTNA
+880 TN
-886 WTGKLS
+886 
-892 GVSALYDGLLI
+892 
-903 DYWVPFTGTSAGD
+903 
-916 TLNLTLDDGT
+916 
-926 TTGAKNM
+926 
-933 YYRGTSRLTTHYS
+933 
-946 TGYVIRLVYRTA
+946 
-958 AVINGT
+958 
-964 TYSGWWNVSSFDSTN
+964 
-979 TTDISFGNGRIYAGT
+979 
-994 NGIWRYTLV
+994 
-1003 ALDSTGKWQSFVTS
+1003 
-1017 SSTGTSK
+1017 
-1024 TINTS
+1024 
-1029 AKFRLPATIYY
+1029 
-1040 YGANNDATNGNLVPS
+1040 
-1055 TYNVWQIKCVADLR
+1055 
-1069 YSTNCTT
+1069 
-1076 TQFTA
+1076 
-1081 NAPIYLECT
+1081 
-1090 LSSDRYFQVT
+1090 
-1100 STCITQTFTKGKY
+1100 
-1113 YIYLGNTYST
+1113 
-1123 AYQLCLT
+1123 
-1130 SQHPVYYYDGTN
+1130 
-1142 LVDYVY
+1142 
-1148 SLLDNKSDVGH
+1148 H

-1170 GVANSATKLATTRNI
+1170 GVANSAAKLSTARNI

-1216 ANVNNYPY
+1216 ANANNYPY

-1357 LADAGTALHNQAY
+1357 LADAGTKLHNQAY
-1370 TSTITGVDVGTVKYA
+1370 TTTIAGVDVGTVKYA
-1385 NTSGSATSATKDSAN
+1385 NTSGSATSATSAEKATKDSTN

-1413 NGKTITYT
+1413 SGKTITYT

-1450 IIQSSTDNGHT
+1450 IIQSSTDNGNT

-1474 SSSSSGTRTTEL
+1474 TSSSSGTRTTEL

-1522 GSSSDWIIRGVGTPT
+1522 GSSSDWIIRGVGTPV
-1537 ESGDA
+1537 ESDDA
-1542 VNKNYIDSTLENL
+1542 VNKNYIDSTLENW
-1555 SNDFVEELQGLIPV
+1555 SNDLVEELQTLISV
-1569 YGTWEDTPVTGNIVF
+1569 YGTWEDTPVTGDIVF

-1675 GTTANGSVTF
+1675 GTTANDRVRF

-1690 PATDITVGLKGV
+1690 PAIDITVGLKGV

>member
-93 GGGTTTT
+93 GDGTTTT

-113 IKAKANSLYT
+113 IKSKANSVYT
-123 RIEDFNLLKNTV
+123 KIEDFNLLQNTV
-135 TDNTKVVNRVKNGI
+135 TDNTKVINRVKNGI

-183 GFELPI
+183 GFELPT
-189 YQDSIEY
+189 YQGSLEY

-203 TYLRFESIQD
+203 TYIRFEGIQN
-213 YCDIKQIAW
+213 YCDIKQIEW

-267 DNYRDSTNTYAGT
+267 DNYRNSTKTYAT
-280 AILRKILIQVEVVLP
+280 EAILRKILIQVEVVLP
-295 KIADWETGYSIYFRS
+295 ETADWETGYSIYFRA

-330 QTEGRISGVCGPV
+330 QTEGRISGVCGSV
-343 VTIFPNKN
+343 VTIYPHKG
-351 MSGKKRSIRLSF
+351 MDGKKRSIRLSF

-631 MIGATTSAAGKA
+631 MTGATTSAAGKA

-665 VPPDTTYNDATTST
+665 VPPDTTYSDATQ
-679 HGLMSTSD
+679 
-687 KSKLDGIASG
+687 
-697 ANKTTVDS
+697 S
-705 ALNDSSTNPVQNKVI
+705 A
-720 VSALLG
+720 
-726 RAINLTLTNENLNAI
+726 
-741 TTPGFYNA
+741 
-749 SGGNTCTNKPTNVDE
+749 
-764 FGLEV
+764 
-769 IHTASGNYY
+769 
-778 VQILYRKD
+778 
-786 LSYRRT
+786 
-792 CVNGIWSAWTTDKL
+792 
-806 TDTTYN
+806 
-812 DATTSEH
+812 H

-854 QNKIVQAALD
+854 QNKIVQAALNG
-864 TKAAKDKGAL
+864 KSN
-874 FVVGTH
+874 
-880 TATTNA
+880 TN
-886 WTGKLS
+886 
-892 GVSALYDGLLI
+892 
-903 DYWVPFTGTSAGD
+903 
-916 TLNLTLDDGT
+916 
-926 TTGAKNM
+926 
-933 YYRGTSRLTTHYS
+933 
-946 TGYVIRLVYRTA
+946 
-958 AVINGT
+958 
-964 TYSGWWNVSSFDSTN
+964 
-979 TTDISFGNGRIYAGT
+979 
-994 NGIWRYTLV
+994 
-1003 ALDSTGKWQSFVTS
+1003 
-1017 SSTGTSK
+1017 
-1024 TINTS
+1024 
-1029 AKFRLPATIYY
+1029 
-1040 YGANNDATNGNLVPS
+1040 
-1055 TYNVWQIKCVADLR
+1055 
-1069 YSTNCTT
+1069 
-1076 TQFTA
+1076 
-1081 NAPIYLECT
+1081 
-1090 LSSDRYFQVT
+1090 
-1100 STCITQTFTKGKY
+1100 
-1113 YIYLGNTYST
+1113 
-1123 AYQLCLT
+1123 
-1130 SQHPVYYYDGTN
+1130 
-1142 LVDYVY
+1142 
-1148 SLLDNKSDVGH
+1148 H

-1170 GVANSATKLATTRNI
+1170 GVANSAAKLSTARNI

-1216 ANVNNYPY
+1216 ANANNYPY

-1357 LADAGTALHNQAY
+1357 LADAGTKLHNQAY
-1370 TSTITGVDVGTVKYA
+1370 TTTIAGVDVGTVKYA
-1385 NTSGSATSATKDSAN
+1385 NTSGSATSATSAEKATKDSTN

-1413 NGKTITYT
+1413 SGKTITYT

-1450 IIQSSTDNGHT
+1450 IIQSSTDNGNT

-1474 SSSSSGTRTTEL
+1474 TSSSSGTRTTEL

-1522 GSSSDWIIRGVGTPT
+1522 GSSSDWIIRGVGTPV
-1537 ESGDA
+1537 ESDDA
-1542 VNKNYIDSTLENL
+1542 VNKNYIDSTLENW
-1555 SNDFVEELQGLIPV
+1555 SNDLVEELQTLISV
-1569 YGTWEDTPVTGNIVF
+1569 YGTWEDTPVTGDIVF

-1675 GTTANGSVTF
+1675 GTTANDRVRF

-1690 PATDITVGLKGV
+1690 PAIDITVGLKGV

>member
-113 IKAKANSLYT
+113 IKSKANSVYT
-123 RIEDFNLLKNTV
+123 KIEDFNLLQNTV
-135 TDNTKVVNRVKNGI
+135 TDNTKVINRVKNGI

-189 YQDSIEY
+189 YQGSIEQ

-222 NSTKQYKKGDFV
+222 DSTKQYKKGDFV
-234 VLLNNGNIN
+234 VLLNNGNIH

-267 DNYRDSTNTYAGT
+267 DNYRRSTNTYSGC

-295 KIADWETGYSIYFRS
+295 ETADYETGYSIYFRA

-330 QTEGRISGVCGPV
+330 QTEGRISGVCGSV
-343 VTIFPNKN
+343 VTINPHKA
-351 MSGKKRSIRLSF
+351 MDGKKRSIRLSF
-363 YNRNDNTEWTAITQI
+363 YNHHDNAEWTTITQI

-396 GELYGNVY
+396 GELYGTVKPYQNNSVD
-404 PHQSNV
+404 
-410 INLGDSSHKW
+410 LGTSSQKW
-420 NAVYANNFKG
+420 NNVYANTFQG
-430 NADTATK
+430 N
-437 ATSATKADSAT
+437 
-448 TATTA
+448 
-453 NKATLAS
+453 
-460 AVENSG
+460 
-466 TASDGAARH
+466 
-475 VWFSNST
+475 
-482 DETKRASSDNLKYT
+482 
-496 PNTQMLTTN
+496 
-505 VSGNAG
+505 
-511 SATKLQTIR
+511 
-520 KVDGV
+520 
-525 NFDGSAD
+525 
-532 ITHYGTCS
+532 
-540 TAAGTAAKTVTLNGF
+540 LNG
-555 NLATGAKV
+555 
-563 AVKFTV
+563 
-569 TNTAAN
+569 
-575 PTLNVNGT
+575 
-583 GAKSIKYRGAAIS
+583 S
-596 TDALAAN
+596 
-603 RIYEFIYDGT
+603 
-613 DYVFVG
+613 
-619 DINTDTN
+619 
-626 TTYGN
+626 
-631 MIGATTSAAGKA
+631 
-643 GLVPAPA
+643 
-650 AGASTRYLRSDGTWQ
+650 
-665 VPPDTTYNDATTST
+665 
-679 HGLMSTSD
+679 
-687 KSKLDGIASG
+687 
-697 ANKTTVDS
+697 
-705 ALNDSSTNPVQNKVI
+705 
-720 VSALLG
+720 
-726 RAINLTLTNENLNAI
+726 
-741 TTPGFYNA
+741 
-749 SGGNTCTNKPTNVDE
+749 
-764 FGLEV
+764 
-769 IHTASGNYY
+769 
-778 VQILYRKD
+778 
-786 LSYRRT
+786 
-792 CVNGIWSAWTTDKL
+792 
-806 TDTTYN
+806 
-812 DATTSEH
+812 
-819 GLMSV
+819 
-824 TDKKKLDGIA
+824 
-834 EGANKITVDSAMSSS
+834 
-849 STNPV
+849 
-854 QNKIVQAALD
+854 
-864 TKAAKDKGAL
+864 
-874 FVVGTH
+874 
-880 TATTNA
+880 
-886 WTGKLS
+886 
-892 GVSALYDGLLI
+892 
-903 DYWVPFTGTSAGD
+903 
-916 TLNLTLDDGT
+916 
-926 TTGAKNM
+926 
-933 YYRGTSRLTTHYS
+933 
-946 TGYVIRLVYRTA
+946 
-958 AVINGT
+958 
-964 TYSGWWNVSSFDSTN
+964 
-979 TTDISFGNGRIYAGT
+979 
-994 NGIWRYTLV
+994 
-1003 ALDSTGKWQSFVTS
+1003 
-1017 SSTGTSK
+1017 
-1024 TINTS
+1024 
-1029 AKFRLPATIYY
+1029 
-1040 YGANNDATNGNLVPS
+1040 
-1055 TYNVWQIKCVADLR
+1055 
-1069 YSTNCTT
+1069 
-1076 TQFTA
+1076 
-1081 NAPIYLECT
+1081 
-1090 LSSDRYFQVT
+1090 
-1100 STCITQTFTKGKY
+1100 
-1113 YIYLGNTYST
+1113 
-1123 AYQLCLT
+1123 
-1130 SQHPVYYYDGTN
+1130 
-1142 LVDYVY
+1142 
-1148 SLLDNKSDVGH
+1148 
-1159 THNYAGSSSAG
+1159 
-1170 GVANSATKLATTRNI
+1170 ANSATKLATARNI

-1216 ANVNNYPY
+1216 ANANNYPY

-1310 TYWSTTIRNLGSGS
+1310 TYWPTTIRNLGSGS

-1385 NTSGSATSATKDSAN
+1385 NTSGSATSATSAEKATQDSAG

-1413 NGKTITYT
+1413 SGKTITYT

-1450 IIQSSTDNGHT
+1450 IIQSSTDNGNT

-1474 SSSSSGTRTTEL
+1474 TSSSSGTRTTEL

-1522 GSSSDWIIRGVGTPT
+1522 GSSSDWIIRGVGTPV
-1537 ESGDA
+1537 ESDDA
-1542 VNKNYIDSTLENL
+1542 VNKNYIDSTLENW
-1555 SNDFVEELQGLIPV
+1555 SNDLVEELQTLISV

>member
-295 KIADWETGYSIYFRS
+295 KTADWETGYSIYFRA

-330 QTEGRISGVCGPV
+330 QTEGRISGVCGSV
-343 VTIFPNKN
+343 VTIYPHKG
-351 MSGKKRSIRLSF
+351 MDGKKRSIRLSF
-363 YNRNDNTEWTAITQI
+363 YNSSDNTSWTAITQI

-631 MIGATTSAAGKA
+631 MTGATTSAAGKA
-643 GLVPAPA
+643 GLVPAPT
-650 AGASTRYLRSDGTWQ
+650 AGAATRYLRSDGTWQ
-665 VPPDTTYNDATTST
+665 IPPDTTYSDATQ
-679 HGLMSTSD
+679 
-687 KSKLDGIASG
+687 
-697 ANKTTVDS
+697 S
-705 ALNDSSTNPVQNKVI
+705 A
-720 VSALLG
+720 
-726 RAINLTLTNENLNAI
+726 
-741 TTPGFYNA
+741 
-749 SGGNTCTNKPTNVDE
+749 
-764 FGLEV
+764 
-769 IHTASGNYY
+769 
-778 VQILYRKD
+778 
-786 LSYRRT
+786 
-792 CVNGIWSAWTTDKL
+792 
-806 TDTTYN
+806 
-812 DATTSEH
+812 H

-854 QNKIVQAALD
+854 QNKIVQAALNG
-864 TKAAKDKGAL
+864 KSN
-874 FVVGTH
+874 
-880 TATTNA
+880 TN
-886 WTGKLS
+886 
-892 GVSALYDGLLI
+892 
-903 DYWVPFTGTSAGD
+903 
-916 TLNLTLDDGT
+916 
-926 TTGAKNM
+926 
-933 YYRGTSRLTTHYS
+933 
-946 TGYVIRLVYRTA
+946 
-958 AVINGT
+958 
-964 TYSGWWNVSSFDSTN
+964 
-979 TTDISFGNGRIYAGT
+979 
-994 NGIWRYTLV
+994 
-1003 ALDSTGKWQSFVTS
+1003 
-1017 SSTGTSK
+1017 
-1024 TINTS
+1024 
-1029 AKFRLPATIYY
+1029 
-1040 YGANNDATNGNLVPS
+1040 
-1055 TYNVWQIKCVADLR
+1055 
-1069 YSTNCTT
+1069 
-1076 TQFTA
+1076 
-1081 NAPIYLECT
+1081 
-1090 LSSDRYFQVT
+1090 
-1100 STCITQTFTKGKY
+1100 
-1113 YIYLGNTYST
+1113 
-1123 AYQLCLT
+1123 
-1130 SQHPVYYYDGTN
+1130 
-1142 LVDYVY
+1142 
-1148 SLLDNKSDVGH
+1148 H

-1170 GVANSATKLATTRNI
+1170 GVANSAAKLSTARNI

-1216 ANVNNYPY
+1216 ANANNYPY

-1357 LADAGTALHNQAY
+1357 LADAGTKLHNQAY
-1370 TSTITGVDVGTVKYA
+1370 TTTIAGVDVGTVKYA
-1385 NTSGSATSATKDSAN
+1385 NTSGSATSATSAEKATKDSTN

-1413 NGKTITYT
+1413 SGKTITYT

-1450 IIQSSTDNGHT
+1450 IIQSSTDNGNT

-1474 SSSSSGTRTTEL
+1474 TSSSSGTRTTEL

-1522 GSSSDWIIRGVGTPT
+1522 GSSSDWIIRGVGTPV
-1537 ESGDA
+1537 ESDDA
-1542 VNKNYIDSTLENL
+1542 VNKNYIDSTLENW
-1555 SNDFVEELQGLIPV
+1555 SNDLVEELQTLISV
-1569 YGTWEDTPVTGNIVF
+1569 YGTWEDTPVTGDIVF

-1599 SDVATK
+1599 SDVTTK

-1675 GTTANGSVTF
+1675 GTTANDRVRF

-1690 PATDITVGLKGV
+1690 PAIDITVGLKGV

>member
-295 KIADWETGYSIYFRS
+295 KIADWETGYSIYFKS

-511 SATKLQTIR
+511 TATKLQTIR

-540 TAAGTAAKTVTLNGF
+540 TAAATAAKTVTLNGF

-631 MIGATTSAAGKA
+631 MTGATTSAAGKA
-643 GLVPAPA
+643 GLVPAPT
-650 AGASTRYLRSDGTWQ
+650 AGAATRYLRSDGTWQ
-665 VPPDTTYNDATTST
+665 IPPDTTYSDATQ
-679 HGLMSTSD
+679 
-687 KSKLDGIASG
+687 
-697 ANKTTVDS
+697 S
-705 ALNDSSTNPVQNKVI
+705 A
-720 VSALLG
+720 
-726 RAINLTLTNENLNAI
+726 
-741 TTPGFYNA
+741 
-749 SGGNTCTNKPTNVDE
+749 
-764 FGLEV
+764 
-769 IHTASGNYY
+769 
-778 VQILYRKD
+778 
-786 LSYRRT
+786 
-792 CVNGIWSAWTTDKL
+792 
-806 TDTTYN
+806 
-812 DATTSEH
+812 H

-854 QNKIVQAALD
+854 QNKIVQAALNG
-864 TKAAKDKGAL
+864 KSN
-874 FVVGTH
+874 
-880 TATTNA
+880 TN
-886 WTGKLS
+886 
-892 GVSALYDGLLI
+892 
-903 DYWVPFTGTSAGD
+903 
-916 TLNLTLDDGT
+916 
-926 TTGAKNM
+926 
-933 YYRGTSRLTTHYS
+933 
-946 TGYVIRLVYRTA
+946 
-958 AVINGT
+958 
-964 TYSGWWNVSSFDSTN
+964 
-979 TTDISFGNGRIYAGT
+979 
-994 NGIWRYTLV
+994 
-1003 ALDSTGKWQSFVTS
+1003 
-1017 SSTGTSK
+1017 
-1024 TINTS
+1024 
-1029 AKFRLPATIYY
+1029 
-1040 YGANNDATNGNLVPS
+1040 
-1055 TYNVWQIKCVADLR
+1055 
-1069 YSTNCTT
+1069 
-1076 TQFTA
+1076 
-1081 NAPIYLECT
+1081 
-1090 LSSDRYFQVT
+1090 
-1100 STCITQTFTKGKY
+1100 
-1113 YIYLGNTYST
+1113 
-1123 AYQLCLT
+1123 
-1130 SQHPVYYYDGTN
+1130 
-1142 LVDYVY
+1142 
-1148 SLLDNKSDVGH
+1148 H

-1170 GVANSATKLATTRNI
+1170 GVANSAAKLSTARNI

-1216 ANVNNYPY
+1216 ANANNYPY

-1385 NTSGSATSATKDSAN
+1385 NTSGSATSAEKATKDSTN
-1400 QQINTTYIKGLSA
+1400 QQINTTYIKGISA
-1413 NGKTITYT
+1413 NGKTITVT

-1450 IIQSSTDNGHT
+1450 IIQSSTDNGNT

-1474 SSSSSGTRTTEL
+1474 TSSSSGTRTTEL

-1522 GSSSDWIIRGVGTPT
+1522 GSSSDWIIRGVGTPV
-1537 ESGDA
+1537 ESDDA
-1542 VNKNYIDSTLENL
+1542 VNKNYIDSTLENW
-1555 SNDFVEELQGLIPV
+1555 SNDLVEELQTLISV
-1569 YGTWEDTPVTGNIVF
+1569 YGTWEDTPVTGDIVF

-1635 KVDGITEDDNP
+1635 KVDGIMESDNP

-1651 LAAGATPDTQ
+1651 LAAGASPDTQ
-1661 KAYNKAFGIICSGT
+1661 KTYNKAFGIICSGT

-1690 PATDITVGLKGV
+1690 PTTDITVGLKGI

>member
-295 KIADWETGYSIYFRS
+295 KTADWETGYSIYFRA

-363 YNRNDNTEWTAITQI
+363 YNSSDNTSWTAITQI

-396 GELYGNVY
+396 GELYGTVTPYQNNSV
-404 PHQSNV
+404 
-410 INLGDSSHKW
+410 NLGSSSKKW
-420 NAVYANNFKG
+420 NSVYANTFQG
-430 NADTATK
+430 NLNG
-437 ATSATKADSAT
+437 SANSAI
-448 TATTA
+448 
-453 NKATLAS
+453 KLAS
-460 AVENSG
+460 A
-466 TASDGAARH
+466 
-475 VWFSNST
+475 
-482 DETKRASSDNLKYT
+482 
-496 PNTQMLTTN
+496 
-505 VSGNAG
+505 
-511 SATKLQTIR
+511 
-520 KVDGV
+520 
-525 NFDGSAD
+525 
-532 ITHYGTCS
+532 
-540 TAAGTAAKTVTLNGF
+540 
-555 NLATGAKV
+555 
-563 AVKFTV
+563 
-569 TNTAAN
+569 
-575 PTLNVNGT
+575 
-583 GAKSIKYRGAAIS
+583 
-596 TDALAAN
+596 
-603 RIYEFIYDGT
+603 
-613 DYVFVG
+613 
-619 DINTDTN
+619 
-626 TTYGN
+626 
-631 MIGATTSAAGKA
+631 
-643 GLVPAPA
+643 
-650 AGASTRYLRSDGTWQ
+650 
-665 VPPDTTYNDATTST
+665 
-679 HGLMSTSD
+679 
-687 KSKLDGIASG
+687 
-697 ANKTTVDS
+697 
-705 ALNDSSTNPVQNKVI
+705 
-720 VSALLG
+720 
-726 RAINLTLTNENLNAI
+726 
-741 TTPGFYNA
+741 
-749 SGGNTCTNKPTNVDE
+749 
-764 FGLEV
+764 
-769 IHTASGNYY
+769 
-778 VQILYRKD
+778 
-786 LSYRRT
+786 
-792 CVNGIWSAWTTDKL
+792 
-806 TDTTYN
+806 
-812 DATTSEH
+812 
-819 GLMSV
+819 
-824 TDKKKLDGIA
+824 
-834 EGANKITVDSAMSSS
+834 
-849 STNPV
+849 
-854 QNKIVQAALD
+854 
-864 TKAAKDKGAL
+864 
-874 FVVGTH
+874 
-880 TATTNA
+880 
-886 WTGKLS
+886 
-892 GVSALYDGLLI
+892 
-903 DYWVPFTGTSAGD
+903 
-916 TLNLTLDDGT
+916 
-926 TTGAKNM
+926 
-933 YYRGTSRLTTHYS
+933 
-946 TGYVIRLVYRTA
+946 
-958 AVINGT
+958 
-964 TYSGWWNVSSFDSTN
+964 
-979 TTDISFGNGRIYAGT
+979 
-994 NGIWRYTLV
+994 
-1003 ALDSTGKWQSFVTS
+1003 
-1017 SSTGTSK
+1017 
-1024 TINTS
+1024 
-1029 AKFRLPATIYY
+1029 
-1040 YGANNDATNGNLVPS
+1040 
-1055 TYNVWQIKCVADLR
+1055 
-1069 YSTNCTT
+1069 
-1076 TQFTA
+1076 
-1081 NAPIYLECT
+1081 
-1090 LSSDRYFQVT
+1090 
-1100 STCITQTFTKGKY
+1100 
-1113 YIYLGNTYST
+1113 
-1123 AYQLCLT
+1123 
-1130 SQHPVYYYDGTN
+1130 
-1142 LVDYVY
+1142 
-1148 SLLDNKSDVGH
+1148 
-1159 THNYAGSSSAG
+1159 
-1170 GVANSATKLATTRNI
+1170 RNI

-1216 ANVNNYPY
+1216 ANANNYPY

-1261 LRTNNQSNTLSSAS
+1261 LRTYNQSNTLSLAS
-1275 VDWLVRCGLAAD
+1275 VDWLVRYGLAAD

-1295 KDGSTYADAFFKTVG
+1295 KDGSTYADAFIKTAD
-1310 TYWSTTIRNLGSGS
+1310 TYYSTVVRNLGSGS

-1339 TNNTTTT
+1339 AANTTTT
-1346 DKKTSYEVYVS
+1346 DKKTSYEVYTSV
-1357 LADAGTALHNQAY
+1357 ADAGTKLHNQAY
-1370 TSTITGVDVGTVKYA
+1370 TSTITGYDVGTVKYA
-1385 NTSGSATSATKDSAN
+1385 NTSGSATSATSAEKATQDSAG

-1413 NGKTITYT
+1413 SGKTITYT

-1522 GSSSDWIIRGVGTPT
+1522 GSSSDWIIRGVGTPVQD
-1537 ESGDA
+1537 GDA
-1542 VNKNYIDSTLENL
+1542 VNKNYIDSTLENW
-1555 SNDFVEELQGLIPV
+1555 SNDLVEELQGLIPV

-1618 LTAAGWTGTA
+1618 LTAAGWTGTT
-1628 APYTQTV
+1628 APYTQAV

-1675 GTTANGSVTF
+1675 GTTANDRVRF

-1690 PATDITVGLKGV
+1690 PAIDITVGLKGV

>member
-93 GGGTTTT
+93 GGGTITT

-113 IKAKANSLYT
+113 IKSKANSVYT
-123 RIEDFNLLKNTV
+123 KIEDFNLLQNTV
-135 TDNTKVVNRVKNGI
+135 TDNTKVINRVKNGI

-183 GFELPI
+183 GFELPT
-189 YQDSIEY
+189 YQGSLEY

-203 TYLRFESIQD
+203 TYIRFEGIQN
-213 YCDIKQIAW
+213 YCDIKQIEW

-267 DNYRDSTNTYAGT
+267 DNYRNSTKTYAT
-280 AILRKILIQVEVVLP
+280 EAILRKILIQVEVVLP
-295 KIADWETGYSIYFRS
+295 ETADWETGYSIYFRA

-330 QTEGRISGVCGPV
+330 QTEGRISGVCGSV
-343 VTIFPNKN
+343 VTIYPHKG
-351 MSGKKRSIRLSF
+351 MDGKKRSIRLSF

-631 MIGATTSAAGKA
+631 MTGATTSAAGKA

-665 VPPDTTYNDATTST
+665 VPPDTTYSDATQ
-679 HGLMSTSD
+679 
-687 KSKLDGIASG
+687 
-697 ANKTTVDS
+697 S
-705 ALNDSSTNPVQNKVI
+705 A
-720 VSALLG
+720 
-726 RAINLTLTNENLNAI
+726 
-741 TTPGFYNA
+741 
-749 SGGNTCTNKPTNVDE
+749 
-764 FGLEV
+764 
-769 IHTASGNYY
+769 
-778 VQILYRKD
+778 
-786 LSYRRT
+786 
-792 CVNGIWSAWTTDKL
+792 
-806 TDTTYN
+806 
-812 DATTSEH
+812 H

-854 QNKIVQAALD
+854 QNKIVQAALNG
-864 TKAAKDKGAL
+864 KSN
-874 FVVGTH
+874 
-880 TATTNA
+880 TN
-886 WTGKLS
+886 
-892 GVSALYDGLLI
+892 
-903 DYWVPFTGTSAGD
+903 
-916 TLNLTLDDGT
+916 
-926 TTGAKNM
+926 
-933 YYRGTSRLTTHYS
+933 
-946 TGYVIRLVYRTA
+946 
-958 AVINGT
+958 
-964 TYSGWWNVSSFDSTN
+964 
-979 TTDISFGNGRIYAGT
+979 
-994 NGIWRYTLV
+994 
-1003 ALDSTGKWQSFVTS
+1003 
-1017 SSTGTSK
+1017 
-1024 TINTS
+1024 
-1029 AKFRLPATIYY
+1029 
-1040 YGANNDATNGNLVPS
+1040 
-1055 TYNVWQIKCVADLR
+1055 
-1069 YSTNCTT
+1069 
-1076 TQFTA
+1076 
-1081 NAPIYLECT
+1081 
-1090 LSSDRYFQVT
+1090 
-1100 STCITQTFTKGKY
+1100 
-1113 YIYLGNTYST
+1113 
-1123 AYQLCLT
+1123 
-1130 SQHPVYYYDGTN
+1130 
-1142 LVDYVY
+1142 
-1148 SLLDNKSDVGH
+1148 H

-1170 GVANSATKLATTRNI
+1170 GVANSAAKLSTARNI

-1216 ANVNNYPY
+1216 ANANNYPY

-1357 LADAGTALHNQAY
+1357 LADAGTKLHNQAY
-1370 TSTITGVDVGTVKYA
+1370 TTTIAGVDVGTVKYA
-1385 NTSGSATSATKDSAN
+1385 NTSGSATSATSAEKATKDSTN

-1413 NGKTITYT
+1413 SGKTITYT

-1450 IIQSSTDNGHT
+1450 IIQSSTDNGNT

-1474 SSSSSGTRTTEL
+1474 TSSSSGTRTTEL

-1522 GSSSDWIIRGVGTPT
+1522 GSSSDWIIRGVGTPV
-1537 ESGDA
+1537 ESDDA
-1542 VNKNYIDSTLENL
+1542 VNKNYIDSTLENW
-1555 SNDFVEELQGLIPV
+1555 SNDLVEELQTLISV
-1569 YGTWEDTPVTGNIVF
+1569 YGTWEDTPVTGDIVF

-1675 GTTANGSVTF
+1675 GTTANDRVRF

-1690 PATDITVGLKGV
+1690 PAIDITVGLKGV

>member
-113 IKAKANSLYT
+113 IKAKANSVYT
-123 RIEDFNLLKNTV
+123 KIEDFNLLQNTV
-135 TDNTKVVNRVKNGI
+135 TDNTRVIKRVKNGI

-183 GFELPI
+183 GFELPTS
-189 YQDSIEY
+189 QDAIER

-203 TYLRFESIQD
+203 TYIRFESLQE
-213 YCDIKQIAW
+213 YCFMKQMEW

-234 VLLNNGNIN
+234 VLLNNGNQN
-243 SYLLFKA
+243 SYLMFKA
-250 LSDNT
+250 LSDNN

-267 DNYRDSTNTYAGT
+267 DNYRNSTKTYGT
-280 AILRKILIQVEVVLP
+280 EAILRKILIQVEVVLP
-295 KIADWETGYSIYFRS
+295 EIADWETGYSIYFRS

-343 VTIFPNKN
+343 VTIFPNKSMN
-351 MSGKKRSIRLSF
+351 GKKRSIRLSF
-363 YNRNDNTEWTAITQI
+363 YNSADNTSWTAITQI

-460 AVENSG
+460 GVENSG
-466 TASDGAARH
+466 TVSDGAARH

-482 DETKRASSDNLKYT
+482 DETKRVSSDNFKYT
-496 PNTQMLTTN
+496 PNSQMLTTN

-511 SATKLQTIR
+511 SATKLQSIR

-540 TAAGTAAKTVTLNGF
+540 TAAGTAAKTVTLSGF

-596 TDALAAN
+596 TDSLAAN

-631 MIGATTSAAGKA
+631 MTGATTSAAGKA

-665 VPPDTTYNDATTST
+665 IPPDTTYSDATTST

-705 ALNDSSTNPVQNKVI
+705 ALSDSSTNPVQNKVI
-720 VSALLG
+720 VSALSGKASNTL
-726 RAINLTLTNENLNAI
+726 LTNENLNSV

-749 SGGNTCTNKPTNVDE
+749 SGGNTCTNKPENVNE

-769 IHTASGNYY
+769 IHTAGGNYY
-778 VQILYRKD
+778 TQLLYGGTN
-786 LSYRRT
+786 SYRRT
-792 CVNGIWSAWTTDKL
+792 CKNGTWSAWTTDKL
-806 TDTTYN
+806 TDTTYS
-812 DATTSEH
+812 DATQSAH
-819 GLMSV
+819 GLMS
-824 TDKKKLDGIA
+824 TADKKKLDGIA

-854 QNKIVQAALD
+854 QNKIVQAALNG
-864 TKAAKDKGAL
+864 KSN
-874 FVVGTH
+874 
-880 TATTNA
+880 TN
-886 WTGKLS
+886 
-892 GVSALYDGLLI
+892 
-903 DYWVPFTGTSAGD
+903 
-916 TLNLTLDDGT
+916 
-926 TTGAKNM
+926 
-933 YYRGTSRLTTHYS
+933 
-946 TGYVIRLVYRTA
+946 
-958 AVINGT
+958 
-964 TYSGWWNVSSFDSTN
+964 
-979 TTDISFGNGRIYAGT
+979 
-994 NGIWRYTLV
+994 
-1003 ALDSTGKWQSFVTS
+1003 
-1017 SSTGTSK
+1017 
-1024 TINTS
+1024 
-1029 AKFRLPATIYY
+1029 
-1040 YGANNDATNGNLVPS
+1040 
-1055 TYNVWQIKCVADLR
+1055 
-1069 YSTNCTT
+1069 
-1076 TQFTA
+1076 
-1081 NAPIYLECT
+1081 
-1090 LSSDRYFQVT
+1090 
-1100 STCITQTFTKGKY
+1100 
-1113 YIYLGNTYST
+1113 
-1123 AYQLCLT
+1123 
-1130 SQHPVYYYDGTN
+1130 
-1142 LVDYVY
+1142 
-1148 SLLDNKSDVGH
+1148 H

-1170 GVANSATKLATTRNI
+1170 GVANSAAKLSTARNI

-1216 ANVNNYPY
+1216 ANANNYPY

-1249 FNGGGWGICRIV
+1249 FEGAGWGICRIV
-1261 LRTNNQSNTLSSAS
+1261 LRTNNQNNKQASSAK
-1275 VDWLVRCGLAAD
+1275 VEWLARCNLSAD
-1287 SVQIGLYT
+1287 SVQIGLYY
-1295 KDGSTYADAFFKTVG
+1295 KDGSTYADAFIKTTG
-1310 TYWSTTIRNLGSGS
+1310 TYYSTVIRNLGSGS
-1324 RGNIGRTWTFINSSE
+1324 RGNIGRTWTFVNSSE
-1339 TNNTTTT
+1339 VNNTTAT
-1346 DKKTSYEVYVS
+1346 DKKTSYEVYTSV
-1357 LADAGTALHNQAY
+1357 ADAGTKLHNQAY

-1400 QQINTTYIKGLSA
+1400 QQINTTYIKGISA

-1450 IIQSSTDNGHT
+1450 IIQSSTDNGNT

-1474 SSSSSGTRTTEL
+1474 TSSSSGTRTTEL

-1522 GSSSDWIIRGVGTPT
+1522 GSSSDWIIRGVGTPV
-1537 ESGDA
+1537 ESDDA
-1542 VNKNYIDSTLENL
+1542 VNKNYIDSTLENW
-1555 SNDFVEELQGLIPV
+1555 SNDLVEELQTLISV
-1569 YGTWEDTPVTGNIVF
+1569 YGTWEDTPVTGDIVF

-1635 KVDGITEDDNP
+1635 KVDGIMESDNP

-1651 LAAGATPDTQ
+1651 LAAGASPDTQ
-1661 KAYNKAFGIICSGT
+1661 KTYNKAFGIICSGT

-1690 PATDITVGLKGV
+1690 PAIDITVGLKGV